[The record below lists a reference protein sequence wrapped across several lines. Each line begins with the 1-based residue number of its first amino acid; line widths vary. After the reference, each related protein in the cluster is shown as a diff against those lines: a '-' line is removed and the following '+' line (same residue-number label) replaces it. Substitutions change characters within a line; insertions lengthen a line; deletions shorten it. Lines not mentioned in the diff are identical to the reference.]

1 MFYQIRYPIGIYLC
15 IKDEY
20 EQQEQDDTEEE
31 TTESAD
37 DIHSENEDQDSV
49 NSQELPQVWTS

>member
-1 MFYQIRYPIGIYLC
+1 MATHRHIYLC